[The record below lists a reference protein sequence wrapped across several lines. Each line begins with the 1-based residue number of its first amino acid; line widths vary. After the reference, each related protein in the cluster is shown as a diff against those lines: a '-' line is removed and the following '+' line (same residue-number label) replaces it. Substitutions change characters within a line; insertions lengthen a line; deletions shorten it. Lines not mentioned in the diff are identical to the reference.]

1 MFRTFTFTSFFF
13 LYNKLSCMGFVIIKI
28 IRVKTYVKC
37 PSSSP
42 SPSSTKLI
50 SVLVVNPE
58 IGQSNKS

>member
-13 LYNKLSCMGFVIIKI
+13 LYNKLSCMGFVIIKF

-42 SPSSTKLI
+42 SSTKII